1 MASVELTNIDE
12 EIYAALF
19 GARPGKIAPSTKR
32 PKCFFGSRWREP
44 SASPRKATEAVLDIA
59 GSWQDS
65 RTAEEI
71 IADIRSS
78 RCSGDWSTGP
88 DDVFA

>member
-12 EIYAALF
+12 EVYAALSRAQTRENRSIDQEAEMLLRESL
-19 GARPGKIAPSTKR
+19 AR
-32 PKCFFGSRWREP
+32 P